1 MAASD
6 EQVSQFMSV
15 TGSADPEAANTYL
28 EMSGGDLGTAVGL
41 YMEHNMG
48 VGAGGGAGGGGGGFG
63 GVGDDGTAAAAA
75 AMQPHDVRAPDATRT
90 MRLMDD
96 DVGPHPAYQ
105 MMSAMMDEQMA
116 QSAFAASAPVG
127 MGRNARDVVNAA
139 AAAETKRDDDDDEE
153 EYKYDSDADGSDD
166 DIVEVSGGSAPPA
179 PAGLADMFAEPA
191 HLMHKAG
198 GFQGA
203 RSSAKDSKR
212 WLLVNLQRDAEFSCH
227 ALNRDVWRDE
237 LVENLVR
244 EGFIF
249 WQAVSTVFS
258 SNWLP
263 RLSRAVLI
271 AFLRRHN
278 TFFLSDPH
286 AVPIIDGCEHRRSNL
301 CGTLPGTRLPPPRHY

>member
-1 MAASD
+1 MSD

-41 YMEHNMG
+41 YMEHN
-48 VGAGGGAGGGGGGFG
+48 AGGGGGAGFG
-63 GVGDDGTAAAAA
+63 GMEGGGDAAAAAAAA
-75 AMQPHDVRAPDATRT
+75 AMSPQDVRAPDATRT

-96 DVGPHPAYQ
+96 DVGPHPAFQ
-105 MMSAMMDEQMA
+105 MMHDLMDSQLT
-116 QSAFAASAPVG
+116 QSAFAASSPVG
-127 MGRNARDVVNAA
+127 IGRSARDVVNAA
-139 AAAETKRDDDDDEE
+139 AAAETKRDDDDDDD

-166 DIVEVSGGSAPPA
+166 DVVDLAGGSEPPA
-179 PAGLADMFAEPA
+179 PARLADLFAEPA

-212 WLLVNLQRDAEFSCH
+212 WLLVNLQRDSEFSCH
-227 ALNRDVWRDE
+227 ALNRDVWRNE

-249 WQAVSTVFS
+249 WQAVRIGLHDDHDILV
-258 SNWLP
+258 
-263 RLSRAVLI
+263 
-271 AFLRRHN
+271 
-278 TFFLSDPH
+278 
-286 AVPIIDGCEHRRSNL
+286 
-301 CGTLPGTRLPPPRHY
+301 

>member
-1 MAASD
+1 MSD
-6 EQVSQFMSV
+6 EQVSQFMSI

-41 YMEHNMG
+41 YMEHNT
-48 VGAGGGAGGGGGGFG
+48 GGGGGGAGFG
-63 GVGDDGTAAAAA
+63 AMDGGGGDAAVAAAAA
-75 AMQPHDVRAPDATRT
+75 AMSPQDVRAPDATRT

-105 MMSAMMDEQMA
+105 MRHEIMESQLT
-116 QSAFAASAPVG
+116 QSAFAAASPVG
-127 MGRNARDVVNAA
+127 NGRSAREIVNAA
-139 AAAETKRDDDDDEE
+139 AAAESKQGDDDDDEE
-153 EYKYDSDADGSDD
+153 YRYDSDADGSDD
-166 DIVEVSGGSAPPA
+166 DVVDLSGGSAPPA
-179 PAGLADMFAEPA
+179 PARLADLFAEPT

-227 ALNRDVWRDE
+227 ALNRDVWRNE

-249 WQAVSTVFS
+249 WQTV
-258 SNWLP
+258 
-263 RLSRAVLI
+263 RIGSRQLRSLFMHHCTIFVLRKI
-271 AFLRRHN
+271 CFCL
-278 TFFLSDPH
+278 
-286 AVPIIDGCEHRRSNL
+286 
-301 CGTLPGTRLPPPRHY
+301 